1 MLKKKLSFIILSI
14 LLILS
19 LMIPIV
25 RAEDV
30 STTAVN
36 NSTDNTATQ
45 TSNEEQVMPIS
56 EDSQNNQTAIQSTLK
71 SGDVFLF
78 RK

>member
-30 STTAVN
+30 STTVVN

-71 SGDVFLF
+71 SEDVFLF

>member
-30 STTAVN
+30 STTVVN

>member
-30 STTAVN
+30 STTVVN

-56 EDSQNNQTAIQSTLK
+56 EDSQTNQTAIQSTLK

>member
-30 STTAVN
+30 STTAVS

>member
-1 MLKKKLSFIILSI
+1 MLKKKLSIIILSI

-30 STTAVN
+30 STTVVN

>member
-30 STTAVN
+30 STTAVS

-71 SGDVFLF
+71 SEDVFLF

>member
-1 MLKKKLSFIILSI
+1 
-14 LLILS
+14 
-19 LMIPIV
+19 MIPIV

-30 STTAVN
+30 STTTN
-36 NSTDNTATQ
+36 NNNTTSDNATQ
-45 TSNEEQVMPIS
+45 TSNNEEQVMPIS